1 MKQVWPA
8 QRKQQAESVSCVRSR
23 RWDCKWAFYTTGF
36 SGLCTEHALRVIRR
50 KKAEVPQ
57 RYAGRNESMQTTK
70 ESLGSGVH
78 FLPGITSSPTT
89 FPPHRHSQPEQKQH
103 VLPLQTRFPHCSRRR
118 AWSWR
123 SHGGALGGA
132 PCGSSG
138 GNKWDRGMEF
148 TCPAL
153 GSPRDLTQSPFG
165 KVPRAAVRRK
175 ARRGQVWMQGDKVR
189 VARSGHRP

>member
-89 FPPHRHSQPEQKQH
+89 FPPHQHSQPEQKQH

-118 AWSWR
+118 AWSLRWDPGWR
-123 SHGGALGGA
+123 WGRSPVWLEWRKQMGQRHGVHL
-132 PCGSSG
+132 PSTR
-138 GNKWDRGMEF
+138 K
-148 TCPAL
+148 P
-153 GSPRDLTQSPFG
+153 PRLDT
-165 KVPRAAVRRK
+165 VPL
-175 ARRGQVWMQGDKVR
+175 W
-189 VARSGHRP
+189 